1 MENNILEKENEEF
14 LEYSFFGIGIFKFIY
29 LFIYEEF
36 LEYSFL
42 ELESSNLFI
51 YLFI

>member
-14 LEYSFFGIGIFKFIY
+14 LEYFFF
-29 LFIYEEF
+29 
-36 LEYSFL
+36 

-51 YLFI
+51 YLFIWHTCVEATTLLRVYHHVKHINP